1 MKTVRLH
8 NFNFPDGIVVED
20 YDEPQV
26 AQDQVFIQVHAA
38 SVNPFDVFLAKGGM
52 GDKAPIPF
60 TLGGDVAGIVQK
72 VGEGVIDLQV
82 GDKVYGQAIILAKGS
97 GSMAEYC
104 VAPRTKVAHV
114 PTSVSMVEAGGLPLV
129 GVSAVQAL
137 TEHIGLQSGQ
147 KILIHGGAGGIGSTA
162 IQLAKSIGAYVVTTV
177 STDDMDF
184 VKGLGADEVIDY
196 KEQKFEEIVHDMDAV
211 FDTVGGETQEKS
223 FSVLKPGGIIVSM
236 KGQPRPKADQPL
248 AEDDKHITAIGQV
261 TVVTRERLE
270 KLTELVDSGKIK
282 IQIDKT
288 FPLEKAK
295 DAFVYQVSQSPRGK
309 VVITMQ

>member
-1 MKTVRLH
+1 MKAVRLH

-20 YDEPQV
+20 YDEPEV
-26 AQDQVFIQVHAA
+26 ASDKVFIEVHAA
-38 SVNPFDVFLAKGGM
+38 SVNPFDVFLTKGGM
-52 GDKAPIPF
+52 GEKVPVPF

-72 VGEGVIDLQV
+72 VGEGVTDLHV

-104 VAPRTKVAHV
+104 VAPTAKVAHV
-114 PTSVSMVEAGGLPLV
+114 PKSVSMVEAGALPLV

-162 IQLAKSIGAYVVTTV
+162 IQLTKSIGAYVVTTV

-184 VKGLGADEVIDY
+184 VKGLGADEVLDY
-196 KEQKFEEIVHDMDAV
+196 KEQKFEEIVKDMDAV
-211 FDTVGGETQEKS
+211 FDTVGGDTLEKS
-223 FSVLKPGGIIVSM
+223 VDVVKNGGIIVSM
-236 KGQPRPKADQPL
+236 KGQPDETLTK
-248 AEDDKHITAIGQV
+248 EKNVTAIGQV
-261 TVVTRERLE
+261 TGVTRERLE
-270 KLTELVDSGKIK
+270 KLAELVDSGKIK

-288 FPLEKAK
+288 FPLDKAK
-295 DAFVYQVSQSPRGK
+295 DAFVYQVSHSPRGK
-309 VVITMQ
+309 VVIAMQ